1 MAGLTPPRLAVE
13 KWMFPLM
20 IIKIALKIALL
31 GCFLKH
37 CILHFFLRKKKKDL
51 KMKGLP
57 SPPTAI
63 SYLKNVHLHQPA
75 FLSAQLSIYTYEI
88 TSPKIT
94 PP

>member
-1 MAGLTPPRLAVE
+1 
-13 KWMFPLM
+13 
-20 IIKIALKIALL
+20 
-31 GCFLKH
+31 
-37 CILHFFLRKKKKDL
+37 
-51 KMKGLP
+51 MKGLL